1 MASPR
6 ALLLVAG
13 VTALAATA
21 CGTARQGA
29 GTSTLPTLPPSS
41 LPMTLAP
48 ITVSTVPTTP
58 PPLTAP
64 RGTAAAV
71 VVPTTRGVPQAAS
84 TAPPA
89 ATSTSFPSRS
99 VGNYVDEP
107 PAGPLQVGFH
117 GARVQALQTQLR
129 SLGYGLDT
137 DGYFGRGT
145 EAAVR
150 AFQQAQG
157 IRPDGIAG
165 LDTLARLD
173 RLAAGR

>member
-1 MASPR
+1 M
-6 ALLLVAG
+6 
-13 VTALAATA
+13 TAAA

-41 LPMTLAP
+41 IPMTLAP
-48 ITVSTVPTTP
+48 VTVSTVPTTP

-64 RGTAAAV
+64 RGTAATTPL
-71 VVPTTRGVPQAAS
+71 PTTRGVPPTAT

-99 VGNYVDEP
+99 VGRYVDEP

-129 SLGYGLDT
+129 TLGYGLDT
-137 DGYFGRGT
+137 DGYFGHGT

-157 IRPDGIAG
+157 MNPDGIAG